1 MLKYQCNKCEIQK
14 EFSKVV
20 MKVIEGKVVNMDESV
35 QKETGVECGEYMQ
48 EIFKFGGFPSIK
60 RTEPTLS
67 NKDNKLWSR
76 AKDTLK

>member
-14 EFSKVV
+14 EFNRVV
-20 MKVIEGKVVNMDESV
+20 MKVKNGKVVNIGTECP
-35 QKETGVECGEYMQ
+35 KCGEYMQ
-48 EIFKFGGFPSIK
+48 EIFKFGGFPNIK

-67 NKDNKLWSR
+67 NKNDKLWSR